1 MGPPEPT
8 SDEFRFMQT
17 VPYGSL
23 VDSLS
28 YIAVV
33 GRPDI
38 ARAVHSLQRAQNN
51 PSHNHRQAALPT
63 LVPDRILRRTLK
75 RPLFIY
81 LSIYLAPLLQIPMF
95 WSWF

>member
-1 MGPPEPT
+1 MGPEPT

-51 PSHNHRQAALPT
+51 PSHNHRQAALHVLHYLRSTPT
-63 LVPDRILRRTLK
+63 LGPRYRLI
-75 RPLFIY
+75 
-81 LSIYLAPLLQIPMF
+81 
-95 WSWF
+95 